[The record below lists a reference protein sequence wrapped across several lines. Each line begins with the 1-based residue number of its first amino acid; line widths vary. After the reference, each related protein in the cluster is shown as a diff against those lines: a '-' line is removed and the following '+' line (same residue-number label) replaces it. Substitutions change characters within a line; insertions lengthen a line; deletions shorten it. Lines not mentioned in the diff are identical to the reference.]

1 MLSVKP
7 FILRTRKGLK
17 HYVINLPYHLIKS
30 RVCVIISTNYVT
42 TTMDNDQLMEEMQVQ
57 AQEDGYIYDDAT
69 YDLEIEYTTQ
79 SWL

>member
-1 MLSVKP
+1 M
-7 FILRTRKGLK
+7 
-17 HYVINLPYHLIKS
+17 IKS

>member
-1 MLSVKP
+1 MSSVRP
-7 FILRTRKGLK
+7 ITLRTLQVRK
-17 HYVINLPYHLIKS
+17 HYVTNLPYHLIKS

>member
-1 MLSVKP
+1 MSSVRP
-7 FILRTRKGLK
+7 ITLRTLQVRK
-17 HYVINLPYHLIKS
+17 HYVTNLPNHLIKS

-79 SWL
+79 S

>member
-7 FILRTRKGLK
+7 FILRTLRVLK

-42 TTMDNDQLMEEMQVQ
+42 TTMDNDQLMEEMEVQ

-69 YDLEIEYTTQ
+69 YDLEIDYTTQ
-79 SWL
+79 S